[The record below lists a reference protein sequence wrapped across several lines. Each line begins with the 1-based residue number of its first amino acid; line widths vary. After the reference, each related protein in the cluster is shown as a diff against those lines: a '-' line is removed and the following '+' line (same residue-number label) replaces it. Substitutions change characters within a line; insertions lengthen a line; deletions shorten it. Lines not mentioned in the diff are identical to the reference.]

1 MKNSRISYLD
11 QLLWNDCLLSVKQ
24 MNNFPND
31 KQAYKVLIQDL
42 TSILHCR
49 HNRNL
54 LKLKR
59 LLFTQKTTSIYS
71 TLYNNCQ
78 DITDYQNYTGYIS
91 MPVQPITPPLNCEH
105 YSKILLTC
113 RCVCHHCPNKCL
125 FLCCN

>member
-24 MNNFPND
+24 MNNFLND
-31 KQAYKVLIQDL
+31 KQAYKVLTQDL

-71 TLYNNCQ
+71 THYNNCQ
-78 DITDYQNYTGYIS
+78 DITDYQNDPSYIS
-91 MPVQPITPPLNCEH
+91 MPVQPITAPLNSEH

-113 RCVCHHCPNKCL
+113 RCVCHHCSNKCL

>member
-24 MNNFPND
+24 MNNFLND
-31 KQAYKVLIQDL
+31 KQAYRVLTQDL

-78 DITDYQNYTGYIS
+78 DITDYQNYTSYIS
-91 MPVQPITPPLNCEH
+91 MPVQPITPPLNIEH

-113 RCVCHHCPNKCL
+113 RCVCHHCSNKCL